1 MASSTP
7 EPLRVQVVI
16 DCAEPHE
23 LVRFWAAALGMD
35 VEDNSRFVEQLLA
48 AGHLSEAETAMV
60 DGRRQFADVAACRD
74 ADQRLPRVFLQ
85 RVPEAKT
92 VKNRVHLDLQV
103 GPDRHDAEVQ
113 RLSDLGAT
121 VAWISDDR
129 GPVTTTMRDL
139 EGNEFCVS

>member
-1 MASSTP
+1 MASPT

-23 LVRFWAAALGMD
+23 LVRFWAAALGLD
-35 VEDNSRFVEQLLA
+35 VEDNSQIVEQLLA
-48 AGHLSEAETAMV
+48 AGRMTEAETTMV

-74 ADQRLPRVFLQ
+74 PDRRLPRMFLQ
-85 RVPEAKT
+85 RVPESKT

-103 GPDRHDAEVQ
+103 GADRHDAEVR
-113 RLSDLGAT
+113 RLTDLGAK
-121 VAWISDDR
+121 VAWVTADR
-129 GPVTTTMRDL
+129 GPLTTTMRDP

>member
-1 MASSTP
+1 MTSAT
-7 EPLRVQVVI
+7 EPVRVQVVI

-23 LVRFWAAALGMD
+23 LVRFWAAALGTD
-35 VEDNSRFVEQLLA
+35 VEDNSQLVEQLLG
-48 AGHLSEAETAMV
+48 AGHLSEAETTMV

-74 ADQRLPRVFLQ
+74 PDRRLPRVFLQ

-103 GPDRHDAEVQ
+103 GPDRHDAEVE
-113 RLSDLGAT
+113 RLSGLGAT
-121 VAWISDDR
+121 VAWVTDDR
-129 GPVTTTMRDL
+129 GPVTTTLRDP

>member
-1 MASSTP
+1 MASSTQP
-7 EPLRVQVVI
+7 VRVQVVI

-23 LVRFWAAALGMD
+23 LVRFWAAALGTD
-35 VEDNSRFVEQLLA
+35 IEDNSQLVEQLLA
-48 AGHLSEAETAMV
+48 AGHLTEAETTMV

-74 ADQRLPRVFLQ
+74 PGGRLSRVFLQ

-113 RLSDLGAT
+113 RLTELGAT
-121 VAWISDDR
+121 VAWVTDDR
-129 GPVTTTMRDL
+129 GPRCTTMRDP